1 MHVKEKKVTTKQDA
15 GMLRAY
21 VEIQDDGYFCK
32 IVYHAVDDRQGK
44 ISRSKVGLCLIL
56 LTCDSKS
63 FGARL
68 IVRSVARYYD

>member
-44 ISRSKVGLCLIL
+44 ISRIKVVVMFNTSNLRFQMIWCH
-56 LTCDSKS
+56 D
-63 FGARL
+63 
-68 IVRSVARYYD
+68 

>member
-44 ISRSKVGLCLIL
+44 ISRSKVVVMFNTSNLRFQIIWCH
-56 LTCDSKS
+56 D
-63 FGARL
+63 
-68 IVRSVARYYD
+68 